1 MTPSIGRIVHYCL
14 TEQNAVEIMRRR
26 TTGADIAARIPSKEW
41 PVGAQAHIGN
51 TVAAGDVFPMVI
63 VKVWDGAEQSQVNGR
78 VLLDG
83 TDEYWATSVGQVVPD
98 SVDKQGCW
106 FEPPRV

>member
-14 TEQNAVEIMRRR
+14 TEQNAAEIMRRR

-41 PVGAQAHIGN
+41 PVGAQAHVGN
-51 TVAAGDVFPMVI
+51 FVAPGDVFPMVI
-63 VKVWDGAEQSQVNGR
+63 VRVWPSETGSVNGR
-78 VLLDG
+78 VILDG
-83 TDEYWATSVGQVVPD
+83 TDEYWATSVSQVVAD
-98 SVDKQGCW
+98 STDRQGCW